1 MVSLFLLHLIGLEKN
16 WVEIYDFGRKKNN
29 VDLFDWDWSE
39 ANFLF
44 FSDAA
49 WFDSTSA
56 LDSECDD
63 EFYSVY
69 DGM

>member
-1 MVSLFLLHLIGLEKN
+1 LGWKKIELKFMILEEKKIMWIYLI
-16 WVEIYDFGRKKNN
+16 EIEVKLILCFC
-29 VDLFDWDWSE
+29 
-39 ANFLF
+39 